1 MSCFCSTQSLID
13 KKCWGSD
20 SQFVNMVCL
29 FDHEECGSQSIQGA
43 DSSYLN
49 NVLERIFENLIK
61 NEKDVN
67 PKEDYL
73 KALTQSFIIS
83 SDTAHAIHPN
93 YSDRHKQNFN
103 VLMNKGVVLKT
114 NVNQNYASDCVSRAI
129 IKFIAEKNKI
139 PLQEFIVKND
149 SPCGSTIGPKITTN
163 TSIKGVDLGV
173 SQLSMHS
180 IRETCGIIDLFY
192 CKQLFESFFAQYDE
206 VSKQLSKL

>member
-1 MSCFCSTQSLID
+1 
-13 KKCWGSD
+13 
-20 SQFVNMVCL
+20 
-29 FDHEECGSQSIQGA
+29 
-43 DSSYLN
+43 
-49 NVLERIFENLIK
+49 
-61 NEKDVN
+61 
-67 PKEDYL
+67 
-73 KALTQSFIIS
+73 
-83 SDTAHAIHPN
+83 
-93 YSDRHKQNFN
+93 
-103 VLMNKGVVLKT
+103 MNKGVVLKT

-206 VSKQLSKL
+206 VSKQLSKLWAILIEFSWNPLNQILCSDGLTKKSFILHLIAGGTWHNISLEAIYHSIFIGCTKQCARINSQTMNGCRNLFSLISF